1 MMIQKLKP
9 LKWNELYVSPK
20 GVLFANY
27 QIFFFSKKE
36 KKLKLSTL
44 DCRKSPYEIFNAR
57 RRHVMFI
64 TCDQVYE
71 IFSNMAIIITRNKEV
86 YADCDT

>member
-1 MMIQKLKP
+1 MHPQKGCSL
-9 LKWNELYVSPK
+9 
-20 GVLFANY
+20 
-27 QIFFFSKKE
+27 QITKSFFFQKKE